1 MGPDLGKLRPGQL
14 DQRRFEESCAMSAA
28 LPAQVLLACQHQPA
42 LWEPLSGLRPVSTR
56 RRKVP
61 ATAVV
66 CAAHARSSQSL
77 VR

>member
-1 MGPDLGKLRPGQL
+1 
-14 DQRRFEESCAMSAA
+14 MSAA

-42 LWEPLSGLRPVSTR
+42 LWEPLSGLRPVSMR